1 MKRVILLVSMLLL
14 TSMTACMIKWLSH
27 EPESN
32 LRAVTDGKL
41 TLGVVPSRD
50 EQSGMD
56 AYRLLLCKKS
66 AAHSEQHFNDS
77 NFCRAALQD
86 ASGAE
91 VVLLANELRRSVGA
105 KYAGYTAGVAAL
117 VLAAFGAKQGVK
129 WVKMSSKHIDNSS
142 QSLMSEAVEALE
154 RRASKLGKNTD
165 TLQKELEASLAK
177 ADAKS
182 INRVVMR
189 FKRID
194 PELGNE
200 LEAIIASSN
209 APLKQEVLELL
220 TKRTR
225 EVDTTFAKKLQG
237 LKRSSKVSLGDDG
250 VLFYRETYENIFV
263 EQHKWVMDNLT
274 KNVEELMKKK
284 PSNFVEELTTAVVS
298 RREGALL
305 LDAASELRL
314 LEQYHKTLKIV
325 DNNDSEALVK
335 QIQKVRDHIA
345 KQNSSDFPIDTGL
358 AARLGI
364 DNNADFSTKFL
375 RIKEKYQALKEDNYF
390 AILKPDAG
398 MSDYQKH
405 VDAVEL
411 ENLYLRGADTFYSIR
426 NNQEYL
432 KFYDKAN
439 TGVYRRELNKVSNDI
454 AKARERLLTLEA
466 GRVDTAIYAPQVERF
481 WQRLAS
487 LESLEPT
494 ENILRK
500 ARVAELRKELGV
512 FKLTMEK
519 HDLHLLRQQEL
530 LDNLQGKYAHLN
542 KDIEV
547 GRKILAGRE
556 QNLKSARAIFASFN
570 EQLKNAE
577 QGNFDEVKKL
587 MAAMEADRKLWK
599 NSTLMRAS
607 LATGLGIAAY
617 AMLDT
622 SIWGHG
628 EKVIGKKYWQQ
639 IFASDKG
646 FANPLPVNN
655 LPEIMHQ
662 IAQIFGKNVNQS
674 AFDLR

>member
-1 MKRVILLVSMLLL
+1 MKKVNLLVCMALL
-14 TSMTACMIKWLSH
+14 TSMTACMIKWLS
-27 EPESN
+27 PQPQSN

-91 VVLLANELRRSVGA
+91 VVLLSNKLRRSVGA
-105 KYAGYTAGVAAL
+105 KYAGYTAGVAAI

-129 WVKMSSKHIDNSS
+129 WVKMSSKHIDSS
-142 QSLMSEAVEALE
+142 GQTLMSEAMEALE
-154 RRASKLGKNTD
+154 RRAPKLGQNIE
-165 TLQKELEASLAK
+165 TLEKELEASLAK

-182 INRVVMR
+182 INGVIKR

-200 LEAIIASSN
+200 LETIIASSN

-220 TKRTR
+220 TKRTN
-225 EVDTTFAKKLQG
+225 EVDTVFAKNLQA
-237 LKRSSKVSLGDDG
+237 LKRGSKVSLGDDG
-250 VLFYRETYENIFV
+250 VLFYRETYENVFV

-274 KNVEELMKKK
+274 KNLEELMKKK
-284 PSNFVEELTTAVVS
+284 PSSFVEELTTAVVS

-335 QIQKVRDHIA
+335 QVQKVRDHIA

-390 AILKPDAG
+390 AILKPDAE

-426 NNQEYL
+426 NNQEFL

-439 TGVYRRELNKVSNDI
+439 TGVYRRELKRLDDDI

-466 GRVDTAIYAPQVERF
+466 GRVDTAIYAPQVEIF
-481 WQRLAS
+481 WQRLAA
-487 LESLEPT
+487 LEPI

-500 ARVAELRKELGV
+500 THTAELRKELGV

-547 GRKILAGRE
+547 GKKILAGRE

-599 NSTLMRAS
+599 NSTLMRAG
-607 LATGLGIAAY
+607 LATGLGMAAY

-628 EKVIGKKYWQQ
+628 EKAIGKKYWQQ
-639 IFASDKG
+639 IFASDQG